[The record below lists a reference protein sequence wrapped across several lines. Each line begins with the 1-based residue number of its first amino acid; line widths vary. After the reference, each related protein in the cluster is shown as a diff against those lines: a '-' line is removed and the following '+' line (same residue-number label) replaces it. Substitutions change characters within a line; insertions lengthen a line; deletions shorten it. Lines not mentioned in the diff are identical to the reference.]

1 MSIVEAPL
9 TTTVLEEIRWF
20 EEASWLDMRYFWNH
34 LVSDGNGTLLNVA
47 TALNGIDT
55 ELLDKEPRWVI
66 FIEISP
72 DTPEE
77 REKARAVN
85 EEFSYSISSMSGML
99 TEREYWYK
107 TCGGGLVV
115 KAFNHEDLSSEIGKV
130 IRASKHKIVGDP
142 LEVAYLQEVMTIE
155 VLESQKKYM
164 EFLGHVKKASDESFG
179 KNDPI
184 NVFDSVR
191 MFEVFEGILKSSDES
206 LFRLQKFGEL
216 TFALILRDSYAL
228 IKKVLDDQ
236 ESAR

>member
-1 MSIVEAPL
+1 MSTAEAPL
-9 TTTVLEEIRWF
+9 TTTVFEEIRWF
-20 EEASWLDMRYFWNH
+20 EYASWSDMRYFWNH

-85 EEFSYSISSMSGML
+85 EEFSYSISRMSGML
-99 TEREYWYK
+99 TEREYWYQ

-142 LEVAYLQEVMTIE
+142 LEVAYLQGVMTIE

-164 EFLGHVKKASDESFG
+164 EFLGHVKKASDESFRE
-179 KNDPI
+179 NDP
-184 NVFDSVR
+184 NVLDSVR
-191 MFEVFEGILKSSDES
+191 MLEVVEGIQKIGDS
-206 LFRLQKFGEL
+206 LFRSQKLGEL
-216 TFALILRDSYAL
+216 TFALLLRDSYAL